1 MNEEKYC
8 AKCHYFS
15 RLKDNTPYC
24 RKFEVKMSEEIIN
37 NVDECDDWT
46 EPFVEEEV
54 PEQWRK

>member
-1 MNEEKYC
+1 MPIKI
-8 AKCHYFS
+8 KKI
-15 RLKDNTPYC
+15 LI
-24 RKFEVKMSEEIIN
+24 EVKMSEEIIN